1 MPPFVSRSSF
11 YMHRTVPLGVVIP
24 YLLSAS
30 LKPYKYSRRYHI
42 ERMAA
47 NEPDRKDFNEGGHTL
62 EAKITEY
69 QAQKESEK
77 SAINN

>member
-1 MPPFVSRSSF
+1 
-11 YMHRTVPLGVVIP
+11 
-24 YLLSAS
+24 
-30 LKPYKYSRRYHI
+30 
-42 ERMAA
+42 MAA